1 MSDSIFTKIYQGEIP
16 SEILFQDDIAF
27 VIKDINPKAK
37 THLLIIPIK
46 PIHSIMGMDEGDE
59 EIVGHL
65 FKIAKEMGQKLELPG
80 YKLQINVGAHGGQE
94 VFHLHIH
101 LLANF

>member
-1 MSDSIFTKIYQGEIP
+1 MSDSIFTKIHRGEIP
-16 SEILFQDDIAF
+16 SEILFQDEIAF

-46 PIHSIMGMDEGDE
+46 PIPTIMDMEEGDE
-59 EIVGHL
+59 AIVGHL
-65 FKIAKEMGQKLELPG
+65 FKIAKQMGEQQKLPG

-94 VFHLHIH
+94 IFHLHLH
-101 LLANF
+101 LLSS